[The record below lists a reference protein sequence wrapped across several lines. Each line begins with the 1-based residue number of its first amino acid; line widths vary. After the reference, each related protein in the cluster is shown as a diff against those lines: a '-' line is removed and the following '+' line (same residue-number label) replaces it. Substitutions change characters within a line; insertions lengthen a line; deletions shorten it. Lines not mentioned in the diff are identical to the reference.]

1 MAKKPIKMSLIQQS
15 KKAIWGIPKNL
26 AVNCRQHQVSIQTV
40 IQIIEI
46 QMIVIQMMIQ
56 VII

>member
-1 MAKKPIKMSLIQQS
+1 MAKKPIRMSLIQQS
-15 KKAIWGIPKNL
+15 KKAIWGIRKNL
-26 AVNCRQHQVSIQTV
+26 PVNCHQHQVSIQTV